1 MEKYFIE
8 YLNHRL
14 FVCWNRLCAYISMIV
29 NRYNDSYLYVQ
40 FVYPKSRLFH
50 GIKQVIELKNE
61 SSSLYKVIDM
71 VFNHYFSAN
80 TEKKWISAKIFKND
94 DSPDVYVCSSDSYYD
109 TFANDILLHKP
120 KRKVP
125 FVYYAF

>member
-8 YLNHRL
+8 YLNHKL
-14 FVCWNRLCAYISMIV
+14 FVCCDRSCAYISMIV

-40 FVYPKSRLFH
+40 FVFPKSRLFH

-71 VFNHYFSAN
+71 VVNHYFGAN
-80 TEKKWISAKIFKND
+80 TEKKMNLS
-94 DSPDVYVCSSDSYYD
+94 
-109 TFANDILLHKP
+109 
-120 KRKVP
+120 
-125 FVYYAF
+125 